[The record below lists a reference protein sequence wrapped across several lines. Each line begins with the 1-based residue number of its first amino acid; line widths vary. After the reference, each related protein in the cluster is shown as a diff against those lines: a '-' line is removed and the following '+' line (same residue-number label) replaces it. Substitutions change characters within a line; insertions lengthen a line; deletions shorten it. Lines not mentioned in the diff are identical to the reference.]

1 MMSVNYIKNYDKLIS
16 HGNTAL
22 RKEALDI
29 LNAGLLCA
37 DPETATHD
45 LVRTEANETLWIGDQ
60 SYDLKAF
67 EKIYVIGAGK
77 ATFPIAR
84 ALDDILGSSITKGV
98 IVCKEGQEG
107 TLKHIDM
114 RLASHPIPNEV
125 GMAAAAEI
133 LDLAGTIG
141 PDDMVFACITGG
153 SSALLPLPVPGISL
167 EDKKIANR
175 LLLTCGANILEIN
188 SVRKHLSLI
197 KGGKLARAIS
207 PGAFLVNLT
216 VSDVIGDPLDY
227 ITDPTVPDTSTF
239 EDARKTLDKYDL
251 WGQMPPSVTEYLR
264 AAPEEQETP
273 KTLKNR
279 MGNHIIVKGD
289 SACEGAA
296 RRAQELG
303 FNTMLLSTMFE
314 GESRELGRTFGFIAK
329 EIFMNSRPQHAP
341 CAVIGGGETTVTI
354 SNNAGTGGPNQEFA
368 LGAAL
373 EISDDGSIVIAG
385 LDTDGTDG
393 PTLYAGGIADQC
405 SMVRAKEAG
414 VDIFSSLKC
423 HDVTP
428 ALLRLEDAIITGNTG
443 TNVNDLKVMLIR

>member
-1 MMSVNYIKNYDKLIS
+1 MMSVNYVKNYDQLIC
-16 HGNTAL
+16 HGNRAL
-22 RKEALDI
+22 RREALDI
-29 LNAGLLCA
+29 LNAGLSCA
-37 DPETATHD
+37 DPERATHA
-45 LVRTEANETLWIGDQ
+45 LIRTEADKTLWIGDQ
-60 SYDLKAF
+60 SYDLKKF
-67 EKIYVIGAGK
+67 KKIYVIGAGK
-77 ATFPIAR
+77 ATFPIAK
-84 ALDDILGSSITKGV
+84 ALDDILGSAITKGV
-98 IVCKEGQEG
+98 IVSKEGQEG

-114 RLASHPIPNEV
+114 RLASHPIPNEA

-133 LDLAGTIG
+133 LDLAAAIG
-141 PDDMVFACITGG
+141 PEDLVFACITGG
-153 SSALLPLPVPGISL
+153 SSALLPLPVSAISL

-207 PGAFLVNLT
+207 PEAFLVNLT

-227 ITDPTVPDTSTF
+227 ITDPTVPDTSSF

-251 WGQMPPSVTEYLR
+251 WGQMPPSVAEYLR
-264 AAPEEQETP
+264 AAPAEQETP

-279 MGNHIIVKGD
+279 MENHIIVKGD
-289 SACEGAA
+289 SACNGAL

-314 GESRELGRTFGFIAK
+314 GESRELGRTFAFIAK
-329 EIFMNSRPQHAP
+329 EILMNSRPMDAP
-341 CAVIGGGETTVTI
+341 CAVIGGGETTVTV
-354 SNNAGTGGPNQEFA
+354 SSSVGTGGPNQEFT

-373 EISDDGSIVIAG
+373 EISDAGSIVVAG

-393 PTLYAGGIADQC
+393 PTLYAGGIADET
-405 SMVRAKEAG
+405 SMRRAHEAG
-414 VDIFSSLKC
+414 VDIFASLKM
-423 HDVTP
+423 HDATP
-428 ALLRLEDAIITGNTG
+428 ALLKLEDAIITGNTG